1 MDDDKASGHYKPP
14 IFSGLRPDW
23 TKWIISFT
31 IWLAYHANECSDMLE
46 DLDPKPMPTPS
57 AAGASGAPPPS
68 PSYAAT
74 LAGAANPA
82 TPPPTP
88 ASTAT
93 GDPYPELLA
102 AWTKRNRK
110 LFGALGTAMPGWL
123 ATSLYT
129 SKRGDGVGALAY
141 RQAALR
147 LCRRQRQRP
156 RVMVFRC
163 ISGKKAPQGSGV
175 LGALPPVSSF
185 PRQVRQ
191 QPEKKITMKS
201 GLA

>member
-1 MDDDKASGHYKPP
+1 
-14 IFSGLRPDW
+14 
-23 TKWIISFT
+23 
-31 IWLAYHANECSDMLE
+31 MLE

-68 PSYAAT
+68 ASYAAT
-74 LAGAANPA
+74 LAGAAKPA
-82 TPPPTP
+82 TPSPTP

-141 RQAALR
+141 LKLHFDYVAGSGNDRASWYLDAYR
-147 LCRRQRQRP
+147 
-156 RVMVFRC
+156 
-163 ISGKKAPQGSGV
+163 GKKPRRDLGVWGLCPQFLIFRDRFGSN
-175 LGALPPVSSF
+175 P
-185 PRQVRQ
+185 
-191 QPEKKITMKS
+191 KKKS
-201 GLA
+201 L